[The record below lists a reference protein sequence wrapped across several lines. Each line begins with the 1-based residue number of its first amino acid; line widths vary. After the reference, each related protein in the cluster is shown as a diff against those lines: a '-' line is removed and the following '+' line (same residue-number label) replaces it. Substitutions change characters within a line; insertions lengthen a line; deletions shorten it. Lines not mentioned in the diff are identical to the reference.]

1 MEEQSKIQDEK
12 AQVKSFWEGFPCEL
26 QYAPQLARGTLELYE
41 TLERERY
48 DVQAPFLHSF
58 IQFTR
63 QHSKRVLEIG
73 VGVGTDFTQT
83 VRAGAIAV
91 GIDLT
96 RAATELT
103 RDRLHL
109 YGLKA
114 DLIVA
119 DAENLPFRV
128 DAFDFIYSIGVIHHS
143 PSPQAI
149 IDEVFRVLVPKGK
162 IRIAMYNRYAGA
174 VYRYYLKYALLHG
187 KPFKSLSSVLSEYIE
202 SKGTKAYTGS
212 QLAAMFSSFEDLRL
226 KRVVLDGERN
236 TFRRVSRSAFLA
248 RHLPNRFASFW
259 FIEGEKRH
267 RSQ

>member
-1 MEEQSKIQDEK
+1 MAGQKEIQDEK

-26 QYAPQLARGTLELYE
+26 QYAPRLARGTLELYE

-48 DVQAPFLHSF
+48 DIQAPFLHSF

-63 QHSKRVLEIG
+63 QHDKRVLEIG

-83 VRAGAIAV
+83 ARAGAKAV

-119 DAENLPFRV
+119 DAENLPFRE
-128 DAFDFIYSIGVIHHS
+128 DTFDFIYSIGVIHHS
-143 PSPQAI
+143 PSPPAI
-149 IDEVFRVLVPKGK
+149 IQEIYRILIPREK

-174 VYRYYLKYALLHG
+174 VYRYYLKYALARG
-187 KPFKSLSSVLSEYIE
+187 KPFTSLSTVLANHIE

-212 QLAAMFSSFEDLRL
+212 ELRTMFAGFSDLGL
-226 KRVVLDGERN
+226 ERVLLDGERI
-236 TFRRVSRSAFLA
+236 TFANLTKLRTLGRL
-248 RHLPNRFASFW
+248 LPNRLASFW
-259 FIEGEKRH
+259 FISCSKP
-267 RSQ
+267 SVTK